1 MESQHHTK
9 GVLDNNSH
17 HLGKTASELPLD
29 QIDDNNI
36 IIIQENNINDLSDL
50 D

>member
-1 MESQHHTK
+1 MEL
-9 GVLDNNSH
+9 LDNNSH
-17 HLGKTASELPLD
+17 NLGKTASELPLD

-36 IIIQENNINDLSDL
+36 IIIQENNINDPSDL